1 MTIHLFILESMVC
14 AALYTSVKGGGGPE
28 QQRMNFDE
36 LYKEVSFLSRL
47 FRGEFIFPTEGFN
60 HNLKVAIQRL
70 EADDVLLLTK
80 EGTQVVAVELSERER
95 ESHRE
100 NFDFYCFLVWPF
112 IEATWLGAVSLM
124 MLTPPHGWTLADHW
138 ADAKNVHDMA
148 QLLGKTLYHQGDLSY
163 YEAVNKETLK
173 NCYSR
178 FAEEGIIVTRRTPSP
193 KSSEVLTLA
202 DDWLPQRDST
212 GELVP
217 SGRLWEFTEAISQS
231 RREGKNRRD
240 GISVRKRVLGLID
253 IVGKQIWEDKAH
265 EKTGAMTGQ
274 GTQSRKRGRRSDMQP
289 VAKI

>member
-28 QQRMNFDE
+28 QQKMSFEE
-36 LYKEVSFLSRL
+36 LRKEVAFLSQL
-47 FRGEFIFPTEGFN
+47 FRGEFIFPTEGLD
-60 HNLKVAIQRL
+60 HNFQVAIERL
-70 EADDVLLLTK
+70 EEDKVLLLTK
-80 EGTQVVAVELSERER
+80 DGDHVVTVELSELER

-124 MLTPPHGWTLADHW
+124 MLAPPQGSTLTDTW
-138 ADAKNVHDMA
+138 LDAKKVHDMA

-178 FAEEGIIVTRRTPSP
+178 FAEEGIVITKRIQQPKMSQVVTLSP
-193 KSSEVLTLA
+193 
-202 DDWLPQRDST
+202 DWLPQRDEA
-212 GELVP
+212 GRLIP
-217 SGRLWEFTEAISQS
+217 AGRLWEFTEAISHS

-240 GISVRKRVLGLID
+240 GYSVQKRVLGLID
-253 IVGKQIWEDKAH
+253 IVAKQIWEDKAR
-265 EKTGAMTGQ
+265 EKDGPETTQ
-274 GTQSRKRGRRSDMQP
+274 GKKSRKRGRRSDMQP
-289 VAKI
+289 VAKL